1 MKLLSIGNNKKLG
14 KRVAVFNLP
23 SGITCPGAT
32 IECKKICY
40 AKKAEKNYPAVLPFR
55 KRNLKESKKSTF
67 VNDILNEIRIKK
79 IKMIRISES
88 GDFYNQE
95 YLDRWKEIWT
105 NCPDVKFLAFTKSF
119 HLDFG
124 ELPDNVSL
132 YCSIDSTTTKI
143 PLEKLPKALTVM
155 KRENVP
161 DGYRY
166 CWPIGKKED
175 GTKDPN
181 HYHICG
187 DKCMLCWDNKVDV
200 AWSKH

>member
-1 MKLLSIGNNKKLG
+1 MKIFSIGNNKKLG
-14 KRVAVFNLP
+14 KKVATFNLP
-23 SGITCPGAT
+23 SKVTCPGRT
-32 IECKKICY
+32 KECELICY
-40 AKKAEKNYPAVLPFR
+40 AKKAEQCYKTALDSR
-55 KRNLKESKKSTF
+55 KRNLKESKKKTF
-67 VNDILNEIRIKK
+67 VSSALKELEK
-79 IKMIRISES
+79 ITMVRVHES

-95 YLDRWKEIWT
+95 YLDKWKEIWT
-105 NCPDVKFLAFTKSF
+105 NCPDTKFLAFTKSF

-124 ELPDNVSL
+124 ELPENVSI
-132 YCSIDSTTTKI
+132 YCSIDSTTIKT
-143 PLEKLPKALTVM
+143 PLEGLPKALTVM

-161 DGYRY
+161 NGYRY

-175 GTKDPN
+175 GTKDLN